1 MRIWME
7 DAQQNAKQWMTTTEA
22 TVYLGVST
30 KTMSRLIREGVIE
43 THAHPLDRRK
53 KLVLFAEVARLKEAA
68 DKVAA

>member
-1 MRIWME
+1 MKTWTQ
-7 DAQQNAKQWMTTTEA
+7 DAQQKIKEWMTTTEA

-30 KTMSRLIREGVIE
+30 KTMSRLIREGIVE

-53 KLVLFAEVARLKEAA
+53 KLVRFAEVARLKEAA